1 LIAMSRAAVHHADAI
16 LDATRTLVLR
26 EGTGRATVEAIAR
39 ASRAPVGSLYHRF
52 GSRDA
57 LLAEL
62 WVRAVRRSQAAFLA
76 AAADDDPE
84 QAAVSAALSI
94 HDFANQERDDARLLV
109 SFRREDLLRG
119 ARSAKVTRELKDL
132 NVPLHCAV
140 TSLARRLYKRAAQR
154 TIQRTVLAVID
165 IPQGA
170 VRRHL
175 IAGSKFPVE
184 LRAQLAAAVRAVL
197 RQ

>member
-1 LIAMSRAAVHHADAI
+1 MPPKAVHTRDGM
-16 LDATRTLVLR
+16 LDAARELVL
-26 EGTGRATVEAIAR
+26 EHGVQNASVSAISER
-39 ASRAPVGSLYHRF
+39 SGAPVGSLYHHF

-76 AAADDDPE
+76 AAAHDDPE
-84 QAAVSAALSI
+84 QAAVNAALSI
-94 HDFANQERDDARLLV
+94 HDFAKQERDDARLLV
-109 SFRREDLLRG
+109 SFRREDLLRD

-132 NVPLHCAV
+132 NDPLHCAV
-140 TSLARRLYKRAAQR
+140 TSLARRLYRRATQR

-175 IAGSKFPVE
+175 IAGSEFPVE
-184 LRAQLAAAVRAVL
+184 LRGQLAAAVRAVL